1 MTSLTAPDATGAVRD
16 GGRRGRRVAGLAVAI
31 AFASAVGGI
40 AAAPVPASAR
50 AAAPAA
56 AAQELARL
64 ETTHRVHTSPSSR
77 SRVVAVIGPWAPI
90 TGGATVLP
98 VTSSATATGGAR
110 WLRIMVPGRP
120 NGRQGWIEQRGTQ
133 RGSTR
138 WKLVVKTA
146 SRRVIAYRD
155 GRIVRVFAAVVGKP
169 STPTPHGSFFV
180 EESVRVPPGGSGG
193 PFALATSARS
203 SVLQEFDGGPG
214 QIGIHGV
221 QQLGGVPGTAVSHGC
236 IRLANAAIRWL
247 AARIGSGVRV
257 TITR

>member
-1 MTSLTAPDATGAVRD
+1 VIAGAARGATLAIVALALGAPQAGARGTAPSAPQQLVRLLTTHD
-16 GGRRGRRVAGLAVAI
+16 VH
-31 AFASAVGGI
+31 AFA
-40 AAAPVPASAR
+40 R
-50 AAAPAA
+50 AG
-56 AAQELARL
+56 
-64 ETTHRVHTSPSSR
+64 SPTI
-77 SRVVAVIGPWAPI
+77 AVIGPWAPI

-98 VTSSATATGGAR
+98 VIRSTTAGGAH
-110 WLRIMVPGRP
+110 WLRILVPGRP

-138 WKLVVKTA
+138 WKLVVRTA
-146 SRRVIAYRD
+146 TRRVIAYRD
-155 GRIVRVFAAVVGKP
+155 GRVVRVFPAVVGKP

-180 EESVRVPPGGSGG
+180 EESVRVAPGGSGG